1 MANAVEF
8 CLLTAYC
15 ILPQQFRP
23 CAYPSVWQ
31 SSELIGRMMP
41 LKRKERVRSADRRG
55 GIELLL
61 TEHIENVGEQGEI
74 VKVKPGYARNYLLPL
89 GLATVATEANKAMV
103 KRHRE
108 RQEQVAVAKLK
119 ALKQV
124 GEKIRD
130 YSVTLEANAT
140 DEGHL
145 YGSIGAP
152 EISKALKAANYAVE
166 VDMVRLEGALK
177 ELGMY
182 TVKLQLHPEVNTE
195 VKVWV
200 VPTASSIR

>member
-1 MANAVEF
+1 
-8 CLLTAYC
+8 
-15 ILPQQFRP
+15 
-23 CAYPSVWQ
+23 
-31 SSELIGRMMP
+31 MP

-108 RQEQVAVAKLK
+108 RQEQLAAAKLK

-140 DEGHL
+140 EEGHL

-166 VDMVRLEGALK
+166 IDMVRLEGALK